1 MVCDLCNAPV
11 TAADG
16 TRVPALVM
24 RGAVLR
30 GFNPFTTPDFDC
42 GGGAALEALGVGVEG
57 AAADWR
63 DRALKDASDW
73 MLCQSCHKAFAARF
87 GSVSGAAR

>member
-1 MVCDLCNAPV
+1 M
-11 TAADG
+11 
-16 TRVPALVM
+16 
-24 RGAVLR
+24 
-30 GFNPFTTPDFDC
+30 
-42 GGGAALEALGVGVEG
+42 EALGVGVEG